1 MPRQD
6 YEVIVLLHL
15 SEEQKH
21 ISSSVTFKTDTYY
34 RFRFLNSHF
43 LKNFPD
49 ISFVDPDGRE
59 LPFTLIGQD
68 CSFMRRPVE
77 LVSFSIASAERIDL
91 LIKFDSETLKAGD
104 QIKIAYD
111 NRGADKV
118 LISLTIGE
126 R

>member
-1 MPRQD
+1 
-6 YEVIVLLHL
+6 
-15 SEEQKH
+15 
-21 ISSSVTFKTDTYY
+21 
-34 RFRFLNSHF
+34 
-43 LKNFPD
+43 
-49 ISFVDPDGRE
+49 
-59 LPFTLIGQD
+59 
-68 CSFMRRPVE
+68 MRRPVE

-104 QIKIAYD
+104 QVKIAYD